1 MAAGSKCGGC
11 DNQVTENENAV
22 ACDRCRVW
30 YHKDCAGIDAGEFNI
45 LKRKK
50 CNLMWLC
57 IECKPRLLQMEDI
70 EALKQN
76 MEELRMDVRNQNK
89 ERESIYERL
98 IKDVELTVSAKLQEI
113 LHNSFSAVHRSENT
127 ENTSSENTTKG
138 TEGTQKERFSQPQQ
152 VEVITKHRHN
162 VGPTRHADGRK
173 WADVAAARTAA
184 PTTSDTQSKGTEPT
198 KVDCPTSQATAT
210 KTEPLNILPLRGTGG
225 PQMGR
230 LKAAWIYI
238 GLDIRREHHQRG
250 HRSLPDGQR
259 HRKDH

>member
-1 MAAGSKCGGC
+1 
-11 DNQVTENENAV
+11 
-22 ACDRCRVW
+22 
-30 YHKDCAGIDAGEFNI
+30 
-45 LKRKK
+45 
-50 CNLMWLC
+50 
-57 IECKPRLLQMEDI
+57 MEDM

-98 IKDVELTVSAKLQEI
+98 IKDVELIVSTKLQEI

-127 ENTSSENTTKG
+127 ENTSSENTSSENTTKG

-173 WADVAAARTAA
+173 WADVAAARMAV
-184 PTTSDTQSKGTEPT
+184 PTTSDIQSKGTEPT

-210 KTEPLNILPLRGTGG
+210 KTEPLNILPLRGTGV

-230 LKAAWIYI
+230 LKAAPKRPGYTSA
-238 GLDIRREHHQRG
+238 G
-250 HRSLPDGQR
+250 
-259 HRKDH
+259 